1 MVLQSRKKLV
11 FMKNDKEII
20 QGIQAGGLQRQ
31 RWESLLFEQFRYFIR
46 EGQQQ
51 HALKEEEVQ
60 SAYCDAFMIL
70 VEKIADGRFRADA
83 GLKTFFYRIFHNK
96 CVDAARKNSTNRMQV
111 HQTEEMEDWER
122 LSGRAVSVVKSL
134 IQKESVAE
142 MYAAFARLGK
152 QCKEILT
159 AWAKGYSAK
168 EIAKSLGYKTDR
180 SVRTT
185 KMRCMDKLV
194 NLK

>member
-1 MVLQSRKKLV
+1 M
-11 FMKNDKEII
+11 MKNDKEII
-20 QGIQAGGLQRQ
+20 VGIQAGGLQRQ
-31 RWESLLFEQFRYFIR
+31 RWESVLFEQYRYFIR
-46 EGQQQ
+46 EGGQK
-51 HALKEEEVQ
+51 HALKEDEVK
-60 SAYCDAFMIL
+60 STYCDAFMVL

-111 HQTEEMEDWER
+111 HLTEGMEDWER
-122 LSGRAVSVVKSL
+122 LSSRATNVVNAL
-134 IQKESVAE
+134 IQKELVAE
-142 MYAAFARLGK
+142 MYQAFARLGK
-152 QCKEILT
+152 KCKEILT
-159 AWAKGYSAK
+159 AWSRGYSAK

-194 NLK
+194 NLEGGI